1 METKDHIIPHQGL
14 TLATKVTIARL
25 MGVPVFIGLLVY
37 YLDGLAHGQDHWKLR
52 LSALI
57 VFIVVAATDALDGY
71 LARSRNEI
79 TKLGKVLDPL
89 ADKMLLMSAII
100 LLTRDSL
107 PQFEPNMPLWFTLM
121 LITRDVAIVIGYFL
135 VHHFIGHVEVHPR
148 WSGKVATVAA
158 MLAVVW
164 VLLQW
169 SSPWFFW
176 LVVVA
181 ASLTALSGFQYLF
194 DCIRQLGKAGRH

>member
-52 LSALI
+52 LGALL

-89 ADKMLLMSAII
+89 ADKLLLMSAII

-107 PQFEPNMPLWFTLM
+107 PQFVPNIPLWFTLM

-135 VHHFIGHVEVHPR
+135 VHHFVGHVEVHPR
-148 WSGKVATVAA
+148 WSGKVATVVT

-164 VLLQW
+164 VLVQW
-169 SSPWFFW
+169 PSPWFFR

-181 ASLTALSGFQYLF
+181 ASLTALSGLQYLF